1 MAARTPLDRLA
12 QPETWSTTLAG
23 ILFDL
28 DGTLVDSTAVVER
41 QWLTFLGWYGLPV
54 EALPEQLHGK
64 RAEDH
69 IRGMLPADQVADA
82 AARLAALEATDI
94 AGVTAVAG
102 ATRLLDS
109 VDGVVPWGI
118 VTSGTLAVATA
129 RLAAA
134 GLPRPSVLVTA
145 EDVRAGKP
153 HPEPYLIGLERL
165 GARGAVVVFEDAP
178 AGIRSGRDAG
188 CPVVALTTS
197 HPAEDLGEADVV
209 VPDLTAVALTAPAKD
224 DSAVLTAA
232 PR

>member
-1 MAARTPLDRLA
+1 MAARTHSDRLA

-41 QWLTFLGWYGLPV
+41 QWWTFLGWYGLPA
-54 EALPEQLHGK
+54 EAFPEPLHGK

-82 AARLAALEATDI
+82 VARLAALEATDL
-94 AGVTAVAG
+94 AGVAAVAG
-102 ATRLLDS
+102 AAQLLDA
-109 VDGVVPWGI
+109 VDGVLPWGI
-118 VTSGTLAVATA
+118 VTSGTLRVATA

-134 GLPRPSVLVTA
+134 GLPTPGVLVTA

-153 HPEPYLIGLERL
+153 DPEPYLIGLERL
-165 GARGAVVVFEDAP
+165 GATGPVVVFEDAP

-209 VPDLTAVALTAPAKD
+209 IPDLTSVALTAPAKD
-224 DSAVLTAA
+224 DSPVLTAV
-232 PR
+232 R

>member
-1 MAARTPLDRLA
+1 MAARTHLDRLA

-41 QWLTFLGWYGLPV
+41 HWWTFLGWYGLPA
-54 EALPEQLHGK
+54 EAFPEPLHGK
-64 RAEDH
+64 RAEEH
-69 IRGMLPADQVADA
+69 IRGMLPAGQLADA

-94 AGVTAVAG
+94 AGMIAVAG
-102 ATRLLDS
+102 AAQLLDA
-109 VDGVVPWGI
+109 VDGVVPWGV
-118 VTSGTLAVATA
+118 VTSGTLEVATA

-134 GLPRPSVLVTA
+134 GLPTPSVLVTA

-153 HPEPYLIGLERL
+153 DPAPYLVGLERL
-165 GARGAVVVFEDAP
+165 GASGPVVVFEDAP
-178 AGIRSGRDAG
+178 AGVRSGRDAG

-197 HPAEDLGEADVV
+197 HPAEDLHEADVV
-209 VPDLTAVALTAPAKD
+209 VPDLTSIVLTAPARD

-232 PR
+232 RP

>member
-1 MAARTPLDRLA
+1 MAARTHPDRLA

-41 QWLTFLGWYGLPV
+41 QWLTFLGWYGLPP
-54 EALPEQLHGK
+54 EAMPEQLHGQ

-94 AGVTAVAG
+94 AGVRAVPG
-102 ATRLLDS
+102 APELIDA

-134 GLPRPSVLVTA
+134 GLPTPGVLVTA
-145 EDVRAGKP
+145 EDVRSGKP

-165 GARGAVVVFEDAP
+165 GVGGAVVVFEDAP

-197 HPAEDLGEADVV
+197 HRAEALGEADVV
-209 VPDLTAVALTAPAKD
+209 VHDLTAVALTAPARD
-224 DSAVLTAA
+224 DSAVLTAV
-232 PR
+232 R

>member
-1 MAARTPLDRLA
+1 MAARTPLNRLA

-41 QWLTFLGWYGLPV
+41 QWVTFLGWYGLPAS
-54 EALPEQLHGK
+54 ALPQQFHGK

-69 IRGMLPADQVADA
+69 IRDMLPAEQVADA
-82 AARLAALEATDI
+82 AARLTALEASDI

-102 ATRLLDS
+102 AQRLIDA

-118 VTSGTLAVATA
+118 VTSGMRAVATA

-134 GLPRPSVLVTA
+134 GLPTPEVLVTA
-145 EDVRAGKP
+145 EDVQAGKP
-153 HPEPYLIGLERL
+153 SPEPYLLGMERL
-165 GARGAVVVFEDAP
+165 GVGGAVVVFEDAP

-197 HPAEDLGEADVV
+197 HPAEDLSEADVV
-209 VPDLTAVALTAPAKD
+209 VADLTAVVFTAPARD

-232 PR
+232 N

>member
-1 MAARTPLDRLA
+1 MAARTHLDRPA

-41 QWLTFLGWYGLPV
+41 QWWTFLGWYGLPA
-54 EALPEQLHGK
+54 EAFPEPLHGK

-82 AARLAALEATDI
+82 VARLAALEATDL
-94 AGVTAVAG
+94 AGVTAIAG
-102 ATRLLDS
+102 AAQLLDA

-118 VTSGTLAVATA
+118 VTSGTLKVATA

-134 GLPRPSVLVTA
+134 GLPMPSVLVTA

-153 HPEPYLIGLERL
+153 DPEPYLIGLERL
-165 GARGAVVVFEDAP
+165 GASGPVVVFEDAP
-178 AGIRSGRDAG
+178 AGVRSGRAAG

-197 HPAEDLGEADVV
+197 HPAEDLADADVV
-209 VPDLTAVALTAPAKD
+209 VPDLTSVALPAPAKD
-224 DSAVLTAA
+224 DSPVLTAV
-232 PR
+232 R

>member
-1 MAARTPLDRLA
+1 MAARTPLDHLA

-41 QWLTFLGWYGLPV
+41 QWATFLAWYGLPAS
-54 EALPEQLHGK
+54 ALPKQLHGK

-82 AARLAALEATDI
+82 AARLAALEASDL
-94 AGVTAVAG
+94 AGVRAVTG
-102 ATRLLDS
+102 AAALIDA

-134 GLPRPSVLVTA
+134 GLPTPSVLVTA

-153 HPEPYLIGLERL
+153 DPEPYLTGMERL
-165 GARGAVVVFEDAP
+165 GVGGAVVVFEDAP
-178 AGIRSGRDAG
+178 AGIRSGLDAG

-197 HPAEDLGEADVV
+197 HPADDLGEADVV

-224 DSAVLTAA
+224 DSAVLTAIQ
-232 PR
+232 